1 MGCANKTCINGS
13 ICVSRSN
20 VAFVRPHGFLFLE
33 RKDAASRKIQSRSNV
48 FFITFKQFLI
58 FRTKF
63 FVAKN
68 MGILGT
74 VDVRSLHIHPKKT
87 EIFFDRNFF
96 PKNTFSIAKNIVFG
110 TDLFSDPKN

>member
-1 MGCANKTCINGS
+1 MGRANKTCINGS

-20 VAFVRPHGFLFLE
+20 VAFVRPNGFLFLGWN
-33 RKDAASRKIQSRSNV
+33 DAASRKIQSRLNV

-58 FRTKF
+58 FWMEF

-68 MGILGT
+68 MGILGI
-74 VDVRSLHIHPKKT
+74 VDVCLLHIHPKKR
-87 EIFFDRNFF
+87 EIFFYRNLF

-110 TDLFSDPKN
+110 TDLFSNPKN